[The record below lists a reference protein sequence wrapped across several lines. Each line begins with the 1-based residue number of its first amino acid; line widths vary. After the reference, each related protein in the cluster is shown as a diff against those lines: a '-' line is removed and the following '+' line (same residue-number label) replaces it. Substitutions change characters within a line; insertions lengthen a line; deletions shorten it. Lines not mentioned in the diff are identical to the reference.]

1 MNQELIGEPYVRD
14 LDYRIKDY
22 AKDVLEATFEG
33 LDGNIR
39 ITKDDKEAAME
50 ILETIA
56 KFEIYHKAI
65 IQRNP
70 DTTYVLRNK

>member
-14 LDYRIKDY
+14 LDYRIRDY
-22 AKDVLEATFEG
+22 AKDVLDATFEG
-33 LDGNIR
+33 FDGDIR
-39 ITKDDKEAAME
+39 ITKDDKEIARN

-56 KFEIYHKAI
+56 KFEIYHRAI

-70 DTTYVLRNK
+70 DMTPLVRN